1 MGILISDLIFSQNL
15 TNFDPPSRNS
25 ITKLTLVNKFLE
37 IQIPYRYVCI
47 GNLKSFFLETFLGI
61 EGIRAEQ
68 TSIGCK
74 VDKSLQSLTF
84 LIEIKKVEVLEPHS
98 QDT

>member
-1 MGILISDLIFSQNL
+1 MH
-15 TNFDPPSRNS
+15 R
-25 ITKLTLVNKFLE
+25 KLEELFLE
-37 IQIPYRYVCI
+37 
-47 GNLKSFFLETFLGI
+47 SFLGI

-98 QDT
+98 QDTCLFILILS